1 MCLRLF
7 TFIHVNLLYCIVL
20 YCSARTDTHPHGDF
34 VGYLARRTAGTAMSN
49 CWQTSGPNGWW
60 EMGGWT
66 TSIYCAPEGG
76 LSVVKRGT
84 PLWARVFLFYE
95 KCVIKLIL
103 NFAWLSF
110 FFLFFF
116 CPRTTFHPHGTVSTL
131 WSCRC
136 HAHQR
141 PVITLSLWR
150 PVVLTSRRHRRHRRP
165 PTTED
170 TQIVS
175 PDGFDISSSKRSKLN
190 RKPDNMHFPQRL
202 PSRFRIQW
210 DGATRMGGWGF
221 QRIQYI
227 DIVFEQLNLN
237 V

>member
-150 PVVLTSRRHRRHRRP
+150 PVVLTSWRPVAIVARQQQRTLKSWALMDLTFRRVSAVSWTES
-165 PTTED
+165 PT
-170 TQIVS
+170 ICISLKGFRAVS
-175 PDGFDISSSKRSKLN
+175 GSNGMGLLEWVDGGSKGFNTSTLCSSS
-190 RKPDNMHFPQRL
+190 
-202 PSRFRIQW
+202 
-210 DGATRMGGWGF
+210 
-221 QRIQYI
+221 
-227 DIVFEQLNLN
+227 
-237 V
+237 